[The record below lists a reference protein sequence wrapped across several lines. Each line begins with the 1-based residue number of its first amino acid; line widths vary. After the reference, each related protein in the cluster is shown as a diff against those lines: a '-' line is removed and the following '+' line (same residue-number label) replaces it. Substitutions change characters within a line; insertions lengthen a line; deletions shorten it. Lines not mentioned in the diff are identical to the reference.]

1 MLNGCIAVNGRE
13 DKARSHISYSQI
25 QTYLICPQKYYY
37 NYILRVPVEMEP
49 EALVFGKHFHFAVS
63 EFYRH
68 WQKTGTKISLESL
81 QEAFSEGW
89 KEEPADIKFKNGNT
103 YDTLREQA
111 LSMLEIF
118 HAARAPKE
126 VVAVESTFDIPL
138 VDIETGEVLSQTL
151 KGSFDL
157 VERDDEGDIVL
168 VELKTSGRAY
178 SPGQIE
184 YSIQPSL
191 YLYAL
196 WNLEFLEAGAEG
208 KIRYDVIVKSKQ
220 PKLQTL
226 YTSRTSKQVQK
237 AINLVKEVS
246 RAIDLGVFYRLQGW
260 QCPDCQFRTICE

>member
-1 MLNGCIAVNGRE
+1 MLNGCIAENRQE
-13 DKARSHISYSQI
+13 DKARTHVSYSQI
-25 QTYLICPQKYYY
+25 QTYMICPQKYYY
-37 NYILRVPVEMEP
+37 NYILQVPVEAEP

-68 WQKTGTKISLESL
+68 WQKTASKMPLESL
-81 QEAFSEGW
+81 KEAFSEGW
-89 KEEPADIKFKNGNT
+89 KEEPVDIKFKNGNT
-103 YDTLREQA
+103 PESLREQA

-118 HAARAPKE
+118 HAARVPKE
-126 VVAVESTFDIPL
+126 VMAVESVFDIPL
-138 VDIETGEVLSQTL
+138 VDMETGEVLSHTL

-157 VERDDEGDIVL
+157 VEKDDDGNVVL

-196 WNLEFLEAGAEG
+196 WNLEFLSPGAEG

-226 YTSRTSKQVQK
+226 FTSRSSKDVQK
-237 AINLVKEVS
+237 AINLVKEVG
-246 RAIDLGVFYRLQGW
+246 RAINLSVFYRLQGW
-260 QCPDCQFRTICE
+260 QCGDCQFRAICE